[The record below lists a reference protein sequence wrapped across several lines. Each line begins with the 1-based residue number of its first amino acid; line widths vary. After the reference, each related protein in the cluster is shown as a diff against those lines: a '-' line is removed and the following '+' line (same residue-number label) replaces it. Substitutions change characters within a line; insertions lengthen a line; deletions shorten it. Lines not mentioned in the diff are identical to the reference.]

1 MKIMCVT
8 YIFYQKCN
16 HWSKSYM
23 LIFILNLSPHKSDS
37 IAREFYEVDAH
48 CCYDDFLSGAV
59 VFLC

>member
-1 MKIMCVT
+1 
-8 YIFYQKCN
+8 
-16 HWSKSYM
+16 M